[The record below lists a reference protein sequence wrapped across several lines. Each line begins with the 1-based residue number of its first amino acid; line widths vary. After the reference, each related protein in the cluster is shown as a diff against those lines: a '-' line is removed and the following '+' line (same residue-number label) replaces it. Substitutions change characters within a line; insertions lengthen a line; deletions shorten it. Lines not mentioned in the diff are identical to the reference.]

1 MSAQSRV
8 RVTGPLA
15 PFVDGFS
22 AELSRQGYRPNAATA
37 QVRLMAHLSR
47 WLVAGALDA
56 AALTPK
62 VTTEFLAAR
71 RAHGYRQWL
80 SPKALAPLIAY
91 LRGLSVVPLA
101 LVAAVSAAD
110 ALLARYRDH
119 LVFERAVCSAS
130 AHAYVGLVRPFV
142 ASRVLGDG
150 LDLAG
155 LTSRGVIE
163 FVLASCSRRSSASA
177 KLQVTAMRSLLGFLF
192 VAGLIREPLAPC
204 VPSVAGWRLAGL
216 PRSLE
221 SREVPR
227 LLAAC
232 DRHTRT
238 GQRNFAIL
246 TMLVRLGL
254 RAGEICALRLNDF
267 DWRSGEVVIRGK
279 GNRVE
284 RLPLPADVGEA
295 VVDYLQRARPSTA
308 TGRTVFVRARAP
320 HQGLT
325 SSAVF
330 FAVSSTAEQAGLGP
344 LGPHTLRHTA
354 AVQMVRAGAALP
366 EVGQVLRHRRL
377 LTTAIY
383 AKVDRDRLRRIAR
396 PWPGGAT

>member
-1 MSAQSRV
+1 MSAPSRV

-15 PFVDGFS
+15 PFADGFC
-22 AELSRQGYRPNAATA
+22 AELSSQGYRPDAATS

-47 WLVAGALDA
+47 WLAAGGLDVAV
-56 AALTPK
+56 LTPK
-62 VTTEFLAAR
+62 VNTEFLAAR
-71 RAHGYRQWL
+71 RAHGYTQWL

-101 LVAAVSAAD
+101 PVAVESAAD

-119 LVFERAVCSAS
+119 MVFERAVCRAT
-130 AHAYVGLVRPFV
+130 AHTYVGLVRPFV
-142 ASRVLGDG
+142 VRHVLGAG

-155 LTSRGVIE
+155 SACRDVTE
-163 FVLASCSRRSSASA
+163 FVRASCTGRSSASA
-177 KLQVTAMRSLLGFLF
+177 KLLVTAMRSLLGFLF
-192 VAGLIREPLAPC
+192 IDGLIQEPLASC
-204 VPSVAGWRLAGL
+204 VPSVAGWRHAGL

-221 SREVPR
+221 SRDVPR

-232 DRHTRT
+232 DRRTRT

-254 RAGEICALRLNDF
+254 RAGEICALRLDDF
-267 DWRSGEVVIRGK
+267 DWRSGEVVIHGK
-279 GNRVE
+279 GNRAE

-308 TGRTVFVRARAP
+308 TSRTVFVRARAP
-320 HQGLT
+320 HRGIT
-325 SSAVF
+325 SSAVY
-330 FAVSSTAEQAGLGP
+330 FAVCSTAEQAGLGR
-344 LGPHTLRHTA
+344 LGPHALRHTA

-383 AKVDRDRLRRIAR
+383 AKVDRDRLRQVAR
-396 PWPGGAT
+396 PWPGGAR